1 LLARSP
7 KPVQNGDMNTPPQ
20 LWPDNV
26 EQFRI
31 AGLAMSAFDQ
41 EIMVSLRELADRT
54 GESVEEHITRAIIQF
69 VKRCEAEGELATKI
83 IPFPKLTRVHER
95 PSGSHDSARCSG
107 ESRKCARVQRA
118 GSVVPWKQE
127 AATR

>member
-1 LLARSP
+1 
-7 KPVQNGDMNTPPQ
+7 MNTPPQ

-54 GESVEEHITRAIIQF
+54 GESVEEHISRAIIEF
-69 VKRCEAEGELATKI
+69 VKHCETEGELPTKV
-83 IPFPKLTRVHER
+83 IPFPKLTRCHKVSPPKYQRGVELQPIQGMAGIPALRNGGKSVR
-95 PSGSHDSARCSG
+95 PGALACCATVTP
-107 ESRKCARVQRA
+107 SR
-118 GSVVPWKQE
+118 
-127 AATR
+127 

>member
-1 LLARSP
+1 
-7 KPVQNGDMNTPPQ
+7 MNTPPQ
-20 LWPDNV
+20 QWPDNV

-69 VKRCEAEGELATKI
+69 VKHCEAEGELPTKV
-83 IPFPKLTRVHER
+83 IPFPKLTRVHEVS
-95 PSGSHDSARCSG
+95 P
-107 ESRKCARVQRA
+107 RKCQRYA
-118 GSVVPWKQE
+118 EFPLMQRTASMPP
-127 AATR
+127 